1 MQINDAWYYI
11 GSEGKILKGEQTI
24 DGVQVHFDT
33 ITGVQVKGNF
43 ITKDGRLITEKDHA
57 SYTPAEKFFD
67 KDSGALVKG
76 RYFTHKGKWY
86 YANDQGILLKGSQT
100 IDGVNVYFHPY
111 YFGGQA
117 KDLVLDGYYYDKDTG
132 ARQEIPKNTFFK
144 AGNKLYYFDSNGDF
158 GRMTIDGKDY
168 CVYSWG
174 EVIRGGLGPYN
185 TLPYY
190 DEETGAAIH
199 KTGLI
204 KSGNNW
210 FYLDENGRKVKGL
223 REINGKIYY
232 FSDGPESRYGHYYD
246 QVRGLLVNPYNENYY
261 NSTSKA
267 EPTYFFDAE
276 TGAALTN
283 QFFNWGGDWYY
294 FGPDGKALIFDQVIN
309 GQHLYFR
316 NNGKQVKGQFI
327 SDYKG
332 TRYYD
337 ENSGELVTNQTR
349 TINGVTYLFDEN
361 GRPTQL

>member
-144 AGNKLYYFDSNGDF
+144 AGNKL
-158 GRMTIDGKDY
+158 I
-168 CVYSWG
+168 
-174 EVIRGGLGPYN
+174 
-185 TLPYY
+185 
-190 DEETGAAIH
+190 
-199 KTGLI
+199 
-204 KSGNNW
+204 
-210 FYLDENGRKVKGL
+210 
-223 REINGKIYY
+223 
-232 FSDGPESRYGHYYD
+232 
-246 QVRGLLVNPYNENYY
+246 LL
-261 NSTSKA
+261 
-267 EPTYFFDAE
+267 
-276 TGAALTN
+276 
-283 QFFNWGGDWYY
+283 
-294 FGPDGKALIFDQVIN
+294 
-309 GQHLYFR
+309 
-316 NNGKQVKGQFI
+316 
-327 SDYKG
+327 
-332 TRYYD
+332 
-337 ENSGELVTNQTR
+337 
-349 TINGVTYLFDEN
+349 
-361 GRPTQL
+361 